1 MSKESN
7 EQYDNIQTQLKKAL
21 AECNRLKEE
30 NARLKAVLGFK
41 DEETK
46 PLSMT
51 VEPALTVQDTAEV
64 GAITRNSSVA
74 SKITFYRSL
83 FKGREDVYPV
93 RWEGKDGK
101 TGYSPAC
108 ANEWQRPFCRKP
120 LIKCAVCERRELL
133 PVTDQVIFDHLT
145 GKHTIG
151 TYPLLLD
158 ETCWF
163 LAADFDKQTWQED
176 SIAFLETCKEIGILA
191 ALERSRSGNGGHVW
205 IFFAT
210 PVSASLARKLGC
222 TILTRTM
229 ERRHQIGFDSYDR
242 FFPNQDTIP
251 KGGFGNLIALPFQ
264 CTPRDSGNSL
274 FIDEDF
280 KPYPDQWLFLS
291 RLKKVQANEI
301 EAIVQEATLKGNIL
315 SVRKSFADVHE
326 NIDPWTLPPSGH
338 RFDVPV
344 LESLPKTIRIVQGN
358 LIYLEK
364 EKLPP
369 AAINRLMSIAAF
381 QNPEFYK
388 AQAMR
393 LSTFGKSRVIGCAEE
408 FSKYIGLPRGCFD
421 DVLEMLKVHKVEV
434 DVIDERCAG
443 NPICVTFHGELN
455 YLQQQAAEA
464 LLSYDNGVLS
474 ATTAFGKT
482 VVAAWLIAARKV
494 NTLVLVH
501 RRQLMDQ
508 WRERLSAFFD
518 LPTKSIGQ
526 IGGGKHK
533 PTGIVD
539 IAIMQSLCH
548 KGVVSDLVAD
558 YGQVIIDECHHV
570 SAFSFEQVLK
580 QVRARY
586 VYGLTATPIRKD
598 GHHPIIM
605 MQCGPIRFRVD
616 AKNQAA
622 VRPFEHVVIPRH
634 TTFKMPL
641 GITEPS
647 IQDIYAALIL
657 DEQRNNLIFDDILT
671 ALEAGCTVRETS

>member
-1 MSKESN
+1 
-7 EQYDNIQTQLKKAL
+7 
-21 AECNRLKEE
+21 
-30 NARLKAVLGFK
+30 
-41 DEETK
+41 
-46 PLSMT
+46 
-51 VEPALTVQDTAEV
+51 
-64 GAITRNSSVA
+64 
-74 SKITFYRSL
+74 
-83 FKGREDVYPV
+83 
-93 RWEGKDGK
+93 
-101 TGYSPAC
+101 
-108 ANEWQRPFCRKP
+108 
-120 LIKCAVCERRELL
+120 
-133 PVTDQVIFDHLT
+133 
-145 GKHTIG
+145 
-151 TYPLLLD
+151 
-158 ETCWF
+158 
-163 LAADFDKQTWQED
+163 
-176 SIAFLETCKEIGILA
+176 
-191 ALERSRSGNGGHVW
+191 
-205 IFFAT
+205 
-210 PVSASLARKLGC
+210 
-222 TILTRTM
+222 M
-229 ERRHQIGFDSYDR
+229 ERRHEIGFDSYDR

-251 KGGFGNLIALPFQ
+251 KGGLGNLIALPFQ
-264 CTPRDSGNSL
+264 RTPRNSGNTL
-274 FIDEDF
+274 FIDEEF

-291 RLKKVQANEI
+291 RLKKVQSNEI
-301 EAIVQEATLKGNIL
+301 EAIVQEATLKGNII
-315 SVRKSFADVHE
+315 SVRNSFADVQE
-326 NIDPWTLPPSGH
+326 DTDPWTLPPSRH
-338 RFDVPV
+338 RFGAPV
-344 LESLPKTIRIVQGN
+344 LESLPKAISIVQSN
-358 LIYLEK
+358 LTYLEK
-364 EKLPP
+364 EKLPS
-369 AAINRLMSIAAF
+369 AAINRMMCIAAF

-421 DVLEMLKVHKVEV
+421 DVLEMLKAHKVEV
-434 DVIDERCAG
+434 EVIDERYAG
-443 NPICVTFHGELN
+443 NPILVTFHGELS
-455 YLQQQAAEA
+455 YLQQQAAKA
-464 LLSYDNGVLS
+464 LLSYDNGILS

-482 VVAAWLIAARKV
+482 VVAAWLIAERKV

-508 WRERLSAFFD
+508 WRERLAAFFE
-518 LPTKSIGQ
+518 LPTKSIGE

-548 KGVVSDLVAD
+548 KGVVSDLVAN

-634 TTFKMPL
+634 TTFKMPVEIL
-641 GITEPS
+641 EPS

-671 ALEAGCTVRETS
+671 ALEAGCTPLLLTERTEHVDYFDKRLKGFARNVIVLRGGMGKKQRKAVADKIASIPDGEERVIIATGRFIGEGFDDARLDALFLVMPISWRGTLQQYAGRLHRIHNNKHVVRIYDYVDGHEPMLKRMYEKRLKGYKMMGYKVCGNEDVYNKQFEFGLNFKGV